1 MADERAAENKREAKG
16 KRAVAAGHICI
27 DITPLFPKGSTG
39 EAGRILAPG
48 QLVQMEGVNI
58 HPGGAVANTGLAM
71 KHLGVDVRLMGKIGK
86 DELGTLILNCL
97 EKYGAAEGMILADQE
112 KTSYSI
118 VLAIPGIDRIFL
130 HDPGA
135 NVNFSGSDLDFE
147 AIKEADLF
155 HFGYPTLMQNMYRNQ
170 GEEMARMF
178 RQIKEGG
185 TAISLDMAAIDP
197 ASKAAGADWKGI
209 LGNILP
215 YVDFFVPSAEEL
227 CFMLDGERYRE
238 WTKRADGRD
247 VTEVIRVRDVK
258 PLGQMALDRGA
269 RVVLIKC
276 GALGIYYRTACK
288 NGIEDMCRQLNLSM
302 EAWKGK
308 EGFEPSFEPD
318 TVVSATG
325 AGDTSI
331 AAFLASVLR
340 EADLKEAVEM
350 AAAEGACCVAAYD
363 ALSGLRS
370 LEEMKERIRKGW
382 SKREYRP

>member
-1 MADERAAENKREAKG
+1 MADERAAQNKRAAKG

-97 EKYGAAEGMILADQE
+97 EKYGAAEDMILADQE
-112 KTSYSI
+112 KTSYSV

-197 ASKAAGADWKGI
+197 ASKAAGGFWEI
-209 LGNILP
+209 YCPMWI
-215 YVDFFVPSAEEL
+215 SL
-227 CFMLDGERYRE
+227 CQAPRSCASCWMGSV
-238 WTKRADGRD
+238 TGSGPNGR
-247 VTEVIRVRDVK
+247 
-258 PLGQMALDRGA
+258 
-269 RVVLIKC
+269 
-276 GALGIYYRTACK
+276 
-288 NGIEDMCRQLNLSM
+288 M
-302 EAWKGK
+302 EG
-308 EGFEPSFEPD
+308 
-318 TVVSATG
+318 
-325 AGDTSI
+325 TSQ
-331 AAFLASVLR
+331 R
-340 EADLKEAVEM
+340 
-350 AAAEGACCVAAYD
+350 
-363 ALSGLRS
+363 
-370 LEEMKERIRKGW
+370 
-382 SKREYRP
+382 

>member
-1 MADERAAENKREAKG
+1 MADEIAAENKREAKG

-112 KTSYSI
+112 KTSYSV

-185 TAISLDMAAIDP
+185 NRH
-197 ASKAAGADWKGI
+197 I
-209 LGNILP
+209 LRHG
-215 YVDFFVPSAEEL
+215 
-227 CFMLDGERYRE
+227 CH
-238 WTKRADGRD
+238 
-247 VTEVIRVRDVK
+247 
-258 PLGQMALDRGA
+258 
-269 RVVLIKC
+269 
-276 GALGIYYRTACK
+276 
-288 NGIEDMCRQLNLSM
+288 
-302 EAWKGK
+302 
-308 EGFEPSFEPD
+308 
-318 TVVSATG
+318 
-325 AGDTSI
+325 
-331 AAFLASVLR
+331 
-340 EADLKEAVEM
+340 
-350 AAAEGACCVAAYD
+350 
-363 ALSGLRS
+363 
-370 LEEMKERIRKGW
+370 
-382 SKREYRP
+382 